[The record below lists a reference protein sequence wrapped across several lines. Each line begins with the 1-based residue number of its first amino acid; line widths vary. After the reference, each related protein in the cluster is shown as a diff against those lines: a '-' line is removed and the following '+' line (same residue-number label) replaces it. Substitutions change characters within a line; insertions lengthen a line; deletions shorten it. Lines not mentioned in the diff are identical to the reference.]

1 MGINILFIYPNTF
14 GMNMIPQ
21 AMALFSSIL
30 RKEGHKV
37 EIFDSTYYAVD
48 YGLDSDGSQM
58 EKLAV
63 VPFSME
69 DRGIRIKDT
78 SWAGDLRKQVE
89 RFKPNLIALSTTEDM
104 WELGVKFLNEIKDY
118 KIKNKI
124 PVIAGGVFPTFAP
137 QIVSKEELV
146 DLVCVGEGE
155 NALVDLCKKIQNK
168 QDYSNVTNLWVKNAG
183 KII

>member
-78 SWAGDLRKQVE
+78 SWAGERKG
-89 RFKPNLIALSTTEDM
+89 NLHR
-104 WELGVKFLNEIKDY
+104 
-118 KIKNKI
+118 
-124 PVIAGGVFPTFAP
+124 IAGTRWRVRSDGSKARHQHRGREGMIPHP
-137 QIVSKEELV
+137 QVR
-146 DLVCVGEGE
+146 
-155 NALVDLCKKIQNK
+155 Q
-168 QDYSNVTNLWVKNAG
+168 
-183 KII
+183 